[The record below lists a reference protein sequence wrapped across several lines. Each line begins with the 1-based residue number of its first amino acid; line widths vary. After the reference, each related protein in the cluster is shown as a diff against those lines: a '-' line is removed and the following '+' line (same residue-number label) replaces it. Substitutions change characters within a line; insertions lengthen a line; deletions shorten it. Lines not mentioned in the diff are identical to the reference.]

1 MPELR
6 EFFDHDADL
15 YDRIRPKYPAALFD
29 ELFTRLPEPADVLE
43 VGPGTGQATGAL
55 LARKARVT
63 AVELGLNLADRLRDN
78 FQTIVRLKV
87 VLSSFERVELDPHSF
102 DAVVSATAYHWI
114 DEPVRLTKPAQ
125 LLRPGGWLAII
136 DTVQVAAPTDNGFFE
151 RSQSIYDRHG
161 NGADRPL
168 LPSPDEATSFIM
180 PALEQSGLFNDPALY
195 RYRWDQTYETTSY
208 VDLLRS
214 FSATYQMPRAERE
227 AFLAEVAALI
237 DDEFDGY
244 VTRPLVITLAL
255 AQLSANAS

>member
-6 EFFDHDADL
+6 EVFDHDADL

-55 LARKARVT
+55 LARKAHVT
-63 AVELGLNLADRLRDN
+63 AVELGLNLADRLRYN

-87 VLSSFERVELDPHSF
+87 ILSSFEQVELEPHSF
-102 DAVVSATAYHWI
+102 DAIVSATAYHWI
-114 DEPVRLTKPAQ
+114 DEPVRLTKPAH
-125 LLRPGGWLAII
+125 LLRPGGWLAVI
-136 DTVQVAAPTDNGFFE
+136 DTVQVAATTDGGFFE
-151 RSQSIYDRHG
+151 RSQPIYDQYG

-168 LPSPDEATSFIM
+168 LPSPDEATSFIL
-180 PALEQSGLFNDPALY
+180 PALEQSPLFEGPVLY

-214 FSATYQMPRAERE
+214 FSATYQMARAERE
-227 AFLAEVAALI
+227 PFLVDIAALI
-237 DDEFDGY
+237 EDEFDGY
-244 VTRPLVITLAL
+244 VTRPLVITMAL
-255 AQLSANAS
+255 AQLSENAN